1 MLHSMLADLARD
13 YAKERTK
20 EFSGSEFGNFVR
32 HDIAVE
38 AKKRLIFLPY
48 ELTVKSSVGA
58 GVWAAVPWLGF
69 FDPLITETA
78 QEGFYVV
85 YLINPQTEE
94 IILSL
99 NQGATAVFN
108 EFTVG
113 IGLEVLRRRARD
125 ICDRVADFAKR
136 FDTSPIDLGSDTR
149 LPQGYEAGHA
159 FGRRYSASSINADFF
174 IQTWN

>member
-1 MLHSMLADLARD
+1 M
-13 YAKERTK
+13 
-20 EFSGSEFGNFVR
+20 
-32 HDIAVE
+32 
-38 AKKRLIFLPY
+38 IFLPY

-78 QEGFYVV
+78 QEGFYFV

-113 IGLEVLRRRARD
+113 IGLEV
-125 ICDRVADFAKR
+125 
-136 FDTSPIDLGSDTR
+136 
-149 LPQGYEAGHA
+149 
-159 FGRRYSASSINADFF
+159 
-174 IQTWN
+174 